1 MIGRLLTMTWVRRL
15 ENIKPWCISRQLWWG
30 HRIPAY
36 FVEIEGQRCDM
47 ADDNMWVVGRDEDEV
62 CFGLVWFGFGLDGL
76 FGLVWAECGLVVGLK
91 HQPWPCIV
99 AWCKGESNRAG
110 G

>member
-1 MIGRLLTMTWVRRL
+1 MIGDLLIMTWVRRL

-62 CFGLVWFGFGLDGL
+62 CSGLDLDLGWTVWFGLVR
-76 FGLVWAECGLVVGLK
+76 AECGL
-91 HQPWPCIV
+91 
-99 AWCKGESNRAG
+99 
-110 G
+110 